1 MRSPVRFRPVAVITV
16 AAAALVL
23 TGCAGSPEPAPTG
36 TAASLCDAVA
46 PAGAASDAV
55 EVRGEVGTQPEAT
68 FAAPLTV
75 DDVQS
80 TVVVTGSGE
89 RVDSGEFVTYAVTA
103 FDAQNGAMVD
113 SAGYG
118 PGEILPSQ
126 ISPDSVLGRVL
137 GCATVGTRVAAAL
150 PATGSSAAAVYV
162 IDLLGITPTAA
173 WGEPQTPREGAPG
186 VELQDDGAPV
196 IDVPAEDP
204 PTEVVVDVL
213 KRGDGTMV
221 ESGDSVLVQYTGA
234 RWSDGSVFDSSW
246 DRGTPA
252 SFVTTQVVD
261 GFRRALEG
269 QTVGS
274 QVLVVVPP
282 AFGYGASEGNEL
294 QNETLVF
301 VVDILGTQ
309 HPVTAQ
315 G

>member
-1 MRSPVRFRPVAVITV
+1 MRFRSLAVITTT
-16 AAAALVL
+16 AAALAL
-23 TGCAGSPEPAPTG
+23 AGCAGSAEPAPTG
-36 TAASLCDAVA
+36 TTASLCDAVA

-55 EVRGEVGTQPEAT
+55 QVSGEVGAQPEAAFT
-68 FAAPLTV
+68 APLTV

-126 ISPDSVLGRVL
+126 ISPDSVLGKVL

-173 WGEPQTPREGAPG
+173 WGEPQAPRPGAPE
-186 VELQDDGAPV
+186 VRLQDDGAPV
-196 IDVPAEDP
+196 IDVPAGDP

-213 KRGDGTMV
+213 QRGDGAMV
-221 ESGDSVLVQYTGA
+221 ESGDSVLVQYTGV

-261 GFRRALEG
+261 GFRQALEG
-269 QTVGS
+269 QTVGT

-309 HPVTAQ
+309 HPVAAQ

>member
-1 MRSPVRFRPVAVITV
+1 VRFRPVAVITV

-23 TGCAGSPEPAPTG
+23 TGCAGSPEPAPPG

-55 EVRGEVGTQPEAT
+55 QVSGEVGARPEAVFT
-68 FAAPLTV
+68 TPLTV

-80 TVVVTGSGE
+80 TVVVDGSGE
-89 RVDSGEFVTYAVTA
+89 RVDSGEFVTYTVTA

-126 ISPDSVLGRVL
+126 ISPDSVLGKVL

-173 WGEPQTPREGAPG
+173 WGEPQAPRPGAPE
-186 VELQDDGAPV
+186 VRLQDDGAPV
-196 IDVPAEDP
+196 IDVPAGDP
-204 PTEVVVDVL
+204 PSEVVVDVL
-213 KRGDGTMV
+213 KRGDGAMV

-252 SFVTTQVVD
+252 SFVTPQVVD

>member
-1 MRSPVRFRPVAVITV
+1 MRFRPFAVIIT
-16 AAAALVL
+16 AAAALAL
-23 TGCAGSPEPAPTG
+23 AGCTAGAEPAPTG

-46 PAGAASDAV
+46 PAGTASDAV
-55 EVRGEVGTQPEAT
+55 QVSGEVGTQPTAQ

-75 DDVQS
+75 DEVQS
-80 TVVVTGSGE
+80 TLLVAGPGE
-89 RVDSGEFVTYAVTA
+89 RVDAGEFVTYAVTA

-113 SAGYG
+113 SAGYS

-173 WGEPQTPREGAPG
+173 WGEPQQPRPGAPA
-186 VELQDDGAPV
+186 VDVQDDGAPV
-196 IDVPAEDP
+196 ITVPASDP
-204 PTEVVVDVL
+204 PTDVAVDTL
-213 KRGDGTMV
+213 RRGDGPV
-221 ESGDSVLVQYTGA
+221 VAPGDSVLVQYTGV

-246 DRGTPA
+246 DRGTPV

-261 GFRRALEG
+261 GFRLALEG
-269 QTVGS
+269 QSVGS

-282 AFGYGASEGNEL
+282 AFGYGAVEGNEL

-301 VVDILGTQ
+301 VIDILGTQ
-309 HPVTAQ
+309 HPVAAQ